1 MRRDEV
7 LAVVVSYNGLQK
19 TRQGVNAVREQVG
32 HVHIVDNGSEAES
45 LAILDVLE
53 RDSHT
58 TVQRLSE
65 NKGVGHALNLGVK
78 RARELGYSWLLTMDQ
93 DSVVDRSMMEAY
105 EAAIERHAER
115 VCLAPTLATHGKETE
130 PEDILIGYAIT
141 SGNLVR
147 VSVFDTI
154 GLYDE
159 GFFIDSIDFDFSLR
173 LRKAGYSVFRVSD
186 ALMQHRVGE
195 PVDVPHFLRRFY
207 AQHPAVRRYYM
218 CRNFL
223 YMAER
228 YFVRFPKFIAKLA
241 LVHMIHVVLVGI
253 FDPTPLKSYRAMA
266 RGMGDYFARKVGPYV
281 ERTR

>member
-1 MRRDEV
+1 MRHDEV
-7 LAVVVSYNGLQK
+7 LAIVVSYNGLYK
-19 TRQGVNAVREQVG
+19 TRHGVNALREQVG

-45 LAILDVLE
+45 LAILDALE
-53 RDSHT
+53 QDPHVT
-58 TVQRLSE
+58 IQRLSE
-65 NKGVGHALNLGVK
+65 NRGVGHALNLGVN

-93 DSVVDRSMMEAY
+93 DSVVDRSMIEAY
-105 EAAIERHAER
+105 EAAIGRHPDW
-115 VCLAPTLATHGKETE
+115 VCLAPTLVTNGKEKE
-130 PEDILIGYAIT
+130 PGNTLIGSAIT

-173 LRKAGYSVFRVSD
+173 LRKAGYSVYRVPG
-186 ALMQHRVGE
+186 AVMQHRVGE
-195 PVDVPHFLRRFY
+195 AADVPRFLQRFY

-241 LVHMIHVVLVGI
+241 LVQVIHMVLVGI

-266 RGMGDYFARKVGPYV
+266 RGVGDYFARRIGPYV